1 MRASQ
6 LQDRVSKALTIRPLL
21 PADLPRLSPLFG
33 AYLDFYGVP
42 QEVQRRT
49 NFLAQRLGADDSTC
63 LGAFAGEELAGFAL
77 CHHTHNSLRLA
88 PAWILHDLF
97 VSPAHRRHG
106 VAQSLL
112 DAVHTRAAAAGA
124 CEVVLSTAQDNTA
137 AQALYTRQGYREDA
151 TFRVYARDLRP

>member
-1 MRASQ
+1 MAI
-6 LQDRVSKALTIRPLL
+6 TIRPLL
-21 PADLPRLSPLFG
+21 PVDIPQLSTLFG

-42 QEVQRRT
+42 QEAQRRT
-49 NFLAQRLGADDSTC
+49 IFLAQRLGADDSTC

-106 VAQSLL
+106 VAESLL
-112 DAVHTRAAAAGA
+112 AAVHARAAAAGA

-137 AQALYTRQGYREDA
+137 AQALYTKQGYREDA
-151 TFRVYARDLRP
+151 TFRVYACDLRP

>member
-1 MRASQ
+1 MAI
-6 LQDRVSKALTIRPLL
+6 TIRPLL

-42 QEVQRRT
+42 QEAQRRT
-49 NFLAQRLGADDSTC
+49 IFLAQRLGADDSTC

-106 VAQSLL
+106 VAKFLL
-112 DAVHTRAAAAGA
+112 DAVHTRARAAGA
-124 CEVVLSTAQDNTA
+124 CEVVLSTAHENTA
-137 AQALYTRQGYREDA
+137 AQALYAKHGYRED
-151 TFRVYARDLRP
+151 TDFRVYARNLRS

>member
-1 MRASQ
+1 MAI
-6 LQDRVSKALTIRPLL
+6 TIRPLL

-42 QEVQRRT
+42 QEAQRRT
-49 NFLAQRLGADDSTC
+49 IFLAQRLGADDSTC

-106 VAQSLL
+106 VAKFLL
-112 DAVHTRAAAAGA
+112 DAVHTRARAAGA
-124 CEVVLSTAQDNTA
+124 CEVVLSTARENTA
-137 AQALYTRQGYREDA
+137 AQALYAKHGYRED
-151 TFRVYARDLRP
+151 TDFRVYVRDLWS

>member
-1 MRASQ
+1 MAI
-6 LQDRVSKALTIRPLL
+6 TIRPLL
-21 PADLPRLSPLFG
+21 PAVLPRLSPLFG

-42 QEVQRRT
+42 QEAQRRT
-49 NFLAQRLGADDSTC
+49 IFLAQRLGADDSTC

-106 VAQSLL
+106 VAESLL
-112 DAVHTRAAAAGA
+112 AAVHARAAAAGA

-137 AQALYTRQGYREDA
+137 AQALYTKQGYREDA
-151 TFRVYARDLRP
+151 TFRVYACDLRP